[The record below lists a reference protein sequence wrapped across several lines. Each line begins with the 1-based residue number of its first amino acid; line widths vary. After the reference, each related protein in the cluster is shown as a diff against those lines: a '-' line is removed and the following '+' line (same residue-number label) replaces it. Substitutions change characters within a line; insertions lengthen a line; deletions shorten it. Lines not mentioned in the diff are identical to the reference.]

1 MSARLYLALRGA
13 SLTLTVRHINNLK
26 LKVFFSQHCLKLYFT
41 TVNMGQALSSVP
53 LCSRIREQIEPFGDD
68 NNNVDT
74 APDNNN
80 GNVIQNQ
87 NSVIVE
93 APAPAPVET
102 STPKLGRERDLGDT
116 RDLTSDPGDS
126 MEFGPGSDQTFG
138 SDSGLEHSSDE
149 LELAGYTG
157 AADEEYLDT
166 VLDTETEEEEETM
179 ESLESGD
186 LGLDRATTFRVKKQ
200 EESEEAEDEE
210 AQVDS
215 KLGEMEQVV
224 GVTSRLSELDIRG
237 SPVMRR

>member
-1 MSARLYLALRGA
+1 
-13 SLTLTVRHINNLK
+13 
-26 LKVFFSQHCLKLYFT
+26 
-41 TVNMGQALSSVP
+41 MGQALSSVP

-116 RDLTSDPGDS
+116 RDLASDQGDS
-126 MEFGPGSDQTFG
+126 LEFGPSSDQTFG

-166 VLDTETEEEEETM
+166 VLDSETEEETM

-186 LGLDRATTFRVKKQ
+186 LGLDRATTFRVKKER
-200 EESEEAEDEE
+200 EESEEELDEE
-210 AQVDS
+210 AQVES
-215 KLGEMEQVV
+215 KLGELEQVA
-224 GVTSRLSELDIRG
+224 GVTSRLSELEIRG

>member
-1 MSARLYLALRGA
+1 
-13 SLTLTVRHINNLK
+13 
-26 LKVFFSQHCLKLYFT
+26 
-41 TVNMGQALSSVP
+41 MGQALSSVP
-53 LCSRIREQIEPFGDD
+53 LCSRIREQIEPLGDD

-74 APDNNN
+74 ASDNNN
-80 GNVIQNQ
+80 GDVIQNQ

-116 RDLTSDPGDS
+116 RDPDS
-126 MEFGPGSDQTFG
+126 LEFGPGSDQTFG

-157 AADEEYLDT
+157 EEYPDT

-186 LGLDRATTFRVKKQ
+186 LGLDRATTFRVKKAE
-200 EESEEAEDEE
+200 EESE
-210 AQVDS
+210 QVES
-215 KLGEMEQVV
+215 KLEELEQVT
-224 GVTSRLSELDIRG
+224 GVSSRLSELDIRG

>member
-1 MSARLYLALRGA
+1 
-13 SLTLTVRHINNLK
+13 
-26 LKVFFSQHCLKLYFT
+26 
-41 TVNMGQALSSVP
+41 MGQALSSVP
-53 LCSRIREQIEPFGDD
+53 LCSRIREQIEPGGDD

-80 GNVIQNQ
+80 GTVIQNQ

-116 RDLTSDPGDS
+116 RDLASDQGDS
-126 MEFGPGSDQTFG
+126 LEFGPGSDQTFG

-157 AADEEYLDT
+157 AGDEEYLDT
-166 VLDTETEEEEETM
+166 VLDSETEEEDEETM

-186 LGLDRATTFRVKKQ
+186 LGLDRATTFRVKKER
-200 EESEEAEDEE
+200 EESEQELDEE
-210 AQVDS
+210 AQVES
-215 KLGEMEQVV
+215 KLGELEQMA

>member
-1 MSARLYLALRGA
+1 
-13 SLTLTVRHINNLK
+13 
-26 LKVFFSQHCLKLYFT
+26 
-41 TVNMGQALSSVP
+41 MGQALSSVP

-116 RDLTSDPGDS
+116 RDLASDQGDS
-126 MEFGPGSDQTFG
+126 LEFGPGSDQTFG

-157 AADEEYLDT
+157 AGDEEYLDT
-166 VLDTETEEEEETM
+166 VLDSETEEETM

-186 LGLDRATTFRVKKQ
+186 LGLDRATTFRVKKER
-200 EESEEAEDEE
+200 EESEEELDEE
-210 AQVDS
+210 AQVES
-215 KLGEMEQVV
+215 KLGELEQMA

>member
-1 MSARLYLALRGA
+1 
-13 SLTLTVRHINNLK
+13 
-26 LKVFFSQHCLKLYFT
+26 
-41 TVNMGQALSSVP
+41 MGQALSSVP
-53 LCSRIREQIEPFGDD
+53 LCSRIREQIEPLGDD

-93 APAPAPVET
+93 APSPAPVET

-116 RDLTSDPGDS
+116 RDLARDPDS
-126 MEFGPGSDQTFG
+126 LEFGPGSDQTFG

-157 AADEEYLDT
+157 EEYPDT
-166 VLDTETEEEEETM
+166 VLDTETDTEEETM

-186 LGLDRATTFRVKKQ
+186 LGLDRATTFRVKKPDESEQ
-200 EESEEAEDEE
+200 EQAEEAEV
-210 AQVDS
+210 AS
-215 KLGEMEQVV
+215 KLEELEQVA
-224 GVTSRLSELDIRG
+224 GVSSRLSELDIRG

>member
-1 MSARLYLALRGA
+1 
-13 SLTLTVRHINNLK
+13 
-26 LKVFFSQHCLKLYFT
+26 
-41 TVNMGQALSSVP
+41 MGQALSSVP
-53 LCSRIREQIEPFGDD
+53 LCSRIREQIEPLGDD

-80 GNVIQNQ
+80 GDVIQNQ

-93 APAPAPVET
+93 APAPVET

-116 RDLTSDPGDS
+116 RDLARDPDS
-126 MEFGPGSDQTFG
+126 LEFGPGSDQTFG

-157 AADEEYLDT
+157 EEYPDT
-166 VLDTETEEEEETM
+166 VLDTETEEETM

-186 LGLDRATTFRVKKQ
+186 LGLDRATTFRVKKA
-200 EESEEAEDEE
+200 EESEED
-210 AQVDS
+210 QVVS
-215 KLGEMEQVV
+215 KLEELEQGA
-224 GVTSRLSELDIRG
+224 GVSSRLSELDIRG

>member
-1 MSARLYLALRGA
+1 
-13 SLTLTVRHINNLK
+13 
-26 LKVFFSQHCLKLYFT
+26 
-41 TVNMGQALSSVP
+41 MGQALSSVP
-53 LCSRIREQIEPFGDD
+53 LCSRIREQIEPLGDD

-116 RDLTSDPGDS
+116 RDPDS
-126 MEFGPGSDQTFG
+126 LEFGPGSDQTFG

-157 AADEEYLDT
+157 EEYPDT

-186 LGLDRATTFRVKKQ
+186 LGLDRATTFRVKKA
-200 EESEEAEDEE
+200 EESE
-210 AQVDS
+210 QVES
-215 KLGEMEQVV
+215 KLEELEQVT
-224 GVTSRLSELDIRG
+224 GVSSRLSELDIRG